1 MGVRRGKIPWRGV
14 GQVNGAL
21 DAVAKAEFLGELDGE
36 AVGGK
41 HAAVGADAFDQFAA
55 VMRQHLGLHR
65 LHDVRPAEVLGGV
78 MAAIAVFVVWYFIT
92 TQRAQKAIAAGQAY
106 TQLELNLPPT
116 ETVQQVAD
124 AFLKIA
130 SDYPG
135 TLSAQRAQLQAANL
149 LFGAGRYEDAQAAFQ
164 QFLDANSG
172 SPLFAAAQFGVAASL
187 EAENKLDL
195 AAAAYR
201 TVTASY
207 PNSPEALSA
216 QFSLGRTLEAQGKL
230 TEATGYYQGVMRA
243 P

>member
-1 MGVRRGKIPWRGV
+1 MVRKNLTFM
-14 GQVNGAL
+14 QTQ
-21 DAVAKAEFLGELDGE
+21 DAPTEFLIRFWPWFETNRKRL
-36 AVGGK
+36 
-41 HAAVGADAFDQFAA
+41 
-55 VMRQHLGLHR
+55 LG
-65 LHDVRPAEVLGGV
+65 VV
-78 MAAIAVFVVWYFIT
+78 MAAIAVFVIWYFIS
-92 TQRAQKAIAAGQAY
+92 TQRAQKAVDAGQAY
-106 TQLELNLPPT
+106 TQLELTLPPT

-135 TLSAQRAQLQAANL
+135 TLSAQRAQLQAATL
-149 LFGAGRYEDAQAAFQ
+149 LFGAGRYEDAQAIYQ
-164 QFLDANSG
+164 QFLGANSG
-172 SPLFAAAQFGVAASL
+172 SPLAAAAQFGVAASL

-195 AAAAYR
+195 AAAEYR

-243 P
+243 PLAGSLASEAERRLSQIQNQLAVKPSTKS